1 MNEVKVFL
9 TIFATV
15 FVAEMGDKTQ
25 LATLL
30 FASDDSVRPW
40 AVFFAASLALMATT
54 ALGVLAGNFV
64 SRHIDPHTLQLAAGV
79 GFIAIGLWTL
89 IGAVRQ

>member
-1 MNEVKVFL
+1 MWTTAL
-9 TIFATV
+9 GIFATV

-30 FASDDSVRPW
+30 YATDRQAGPWMVFASASIALV
-40 AVFFAASLALMATT
+40 AAT
-54 ALGVLAGNFV
+54 AIGVLVGGQLKRFV
-64 SRHIDPHTLQLAAGV
+64 SPSTLKVVAGV

-89 IGAVRQ
+89 LAR

>member
-1 MNEVKVFL
+1 MWTTAL
-9 TIFATV
+9 GIFATV

-30 FASDDSVRPW
+30 YATDRQAGPWMVFASASIALV
-40 AVFFAASLALMATT
+40 AAT
-54 ALGVLAGNFV
+54 AIGVLVGGQLERFV
-64 SRHIDPHTLQLAAGV
+64 SPSTLKVVAGV

-89 IGAVRQ
+89 LAR

>member
-1 MNEVKVFL
+1 MWTTAL
-9 TIFATV
+9 GIFATV

-30 FASDDSVRPW
+30 YATDRQAGPWMVFASASI
-40 AVFFAASLALMATT
+40 ALIAAT
-54 ALGVLAGNFV
+54 AIGVLVGGQLERFV
-64 SRHIDPHTLQLAAGV
+64 SPATLKVVAGI

-89 IGAVRQ
+89 LAR